1 MAKQQDEK
9 PTTDADGPAGL
20 RAQIDRKRA
29 DLGDTVEAL
38 AAKADVKARAKDTAD
53 EVRDKAD
60 EVKEKAGTAVRRAQ
74 EHARATT
81 RQVVAATRE
90 DPGTRRRVLIPA
102 SAALLAAGALA
113 GRALRRRRARRNATP
128 WQRASGQFRDLSTTL
143 AGSDAAEQAKDI
155 ATRAA
160 GRSQEVAA
168 RAADRGRDVA
178 TRTAASPATRPR
190 VQGALAAA
198 ATLLIASRVRKR
210 R

>member
-9 PTTDADGPAGL
+9 PTKDADGPAGL
-20 RAQIDRKRA
+20 RAQIERKRA
-29 DLGDTVEAL
+29 DLGETVEAL

-81 RQVVAATRE
+81 RQVVEATRE
-90 DPGTRRRVLIPA
+90 DPGTRRRILIPA

-113 GRALRRRRARRNATP
+113 GRALRRRRARKNATP
-128 WQRASGQFRDLSTTL
+128 WQRASGQFRDLGAVL
-143 AGSDAAEQAKDI
+143 ASSDAAGQAKDI

-160 GRSQEVAA
+160 AQSQDLAV
-168 RAADRGRDVA
+168 RAAERSRDVA
-178 TRTAASPATRPR
+178 ARTAASPATRPR
-190 VQGALAAA
+190 AQGALAAA
-198 ATLLIASRVRKR
+198 ATLLIASRIRKR
-210 R
+210 H